1 MRPTLVLA
9 FNSPHMAVRIEV
21 CRIRKIYLWMMIVNL
36 VLNRLLLRSSAVAS
50 LKYFVDRFI
59 RNRILYISSTL
70 LIPWSPLI
78 NLTLQQKNILSR
90 TVRYLSAQ
98 TLKKSALNKNILA
111 HSYFSMPG
119 KGSWL
124 KKVEEILSDHAKS
137 IGQPRSTMSTSP
149 TGSKKMLKEV
159 VNLLFNFSDIWNKQ
173 RPGDCTFTSDQ

>member
-1 MRPTLVLA
+1 
-9 FNSPHMAVRIEV
+9 
-21 CRIRKIYLWMMIVNL
+21 MIFHV
-36 VLNRLLLRSSAVAS
+36 VHIPLLLCSDADAR
-50 LKYFVDRFI
+50 LKYFAGRFI
-59 RNRILYISSTL
+59 RTRLFYIFSTL

-111 HSYFSMPG
+111 HRYFSIPG

-137 IGQPRSTMSTSP
+137 IGQPRSTMLTIP
-149 TGSKKMLKEV
+149 TESKKMSKEV